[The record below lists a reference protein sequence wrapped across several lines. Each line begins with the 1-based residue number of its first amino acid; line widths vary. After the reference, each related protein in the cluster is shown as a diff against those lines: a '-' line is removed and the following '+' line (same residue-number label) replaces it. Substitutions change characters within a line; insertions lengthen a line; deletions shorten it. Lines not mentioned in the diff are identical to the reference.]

1 MARIVVIDPGQSVAD
16 FSVSGSLITIAGLQV
31 NCEALQEDVVKRVE
45 VRRNAGRA
53 EIGGDGAYV
62 AQIEIPARTYTQSA
76 SNELGGEGEAVE
88 AVVSSASVPLDAN
101 AILVTLWPYA

>member
-1 MARIVVIDPGQSVAD
+1 MARIVVINPGQSVAD
-16 FSVSGSLITIAGLQV
+16 FSVSGALVTIAGLQV
-31 NCEALQEDVVKRVE
+31 DCEALQEDVVKRVE
-45 VRRNAGRA
+45 VRRNAGRI

-76 SNELGGEGEAVE
+76 GSEAEDGEEEAV
-88 AVVSSASVPLDAN
+88 ASSTATPLDAN